1 MTLLDRLAARL
12 GYSKS
17 ARRPT
22 YVRGFDGAKTDNI
35 SLGFKPANNAIDQEL
50 VGSLDMLRGRSR
62 TLAQNNDHAKKFL
75 RMVKTNVVGPEG
87 FKLQALAADNGKADA
102 FARNVIEQAWAEWGR
117 KGVCE
122 VSGLLSWT
130 DVQRLVI
137 ETVARDG
144 EALIRMVRGGGRFA
158 LQVLDIDRL
167 ATYLNGTGAEGR
179 IVMGV
184 ELNGV
189 GRPVA
194 YHLHESHP
202 NGNFANPSS
211 RVIRVPAG
219 DVLHV
224 YTSERPEQHR
234 GIPWMHTAMLRLENL
249 GKFERA
255 ALTAARKGA
264 QSLGFF
270 QSPDGEPP
278 PGEEKDA
285 DGNQIHTSVEGE
297 FDTLPPGYQ
306 FQQFDSKYP
315 SDIYGSFV
323 KDCLRSISSGL
334 GVAYNG
340 LANDLENVNF
350 SSIRAGVLEE
360 RDVWMTLQTWMAEHV
375 LTPIF
380 REWLTVALLSGQL
393 GTLPPLKFEKFAAH
407 RWQPRRWAWVD
418 PRADME
424 AKLMAIRAGLDT
436 RRDVAAEQGKDF
448 DDVVEQLKLENE
460 LLASLGVESD
470 LGGAKPANSS
480 P

>member
-1 MTLLDRLAARL
+1 
-12 GYSKS
+12 
-17 ARRPT
+17 
-22 YVRGFDGAKTDNI
+22 
-35 SLGFKPANNAIDQEL
+35 
-50 VGSLDMLRGRSR
+50 
-62 TLAQNNDHAKKFL
+62 
-75 RMVKTNVVGPEG
+75 
-87 FKLQALAADNGKADA
+87 
-102 FARNVIEQAWAEWGR
+102 
-117 KGVCE
+117 
-122 VSGLLSWT
+122 
-130 DVQRLVI
+130 
-137 ETVARDG
+137 
-144 EALIRMVRGGGRFA
+144 
-158 LQVLDIDRL
+158 
-167 ATYLNGTGAEGR
+167 
-179 IVMGV
+179 MGV
-184 ELNGV
+184 ELNGI

-194 YHLHESHP
+194 YHLHEQHP
-202 NGNFANPSS
+202 NGNLANASA
-211 RVIRVPAG
+211 RIVRVPAG
-219 DVLHV
+219 DILHV
-224 YTSERPEQHR
+224 YTTERPEQHR

-278 PGEEKDA
+278 PGEEVDEA
-285 DGNQIHTSVEGE
+285 GNQIHTSVEGE

-315 SDIYGSFV
+315 SDIYGTFV

-340 LANDLENVNF
+340 LANDLEGVNF

-360 RDVWMTLQTWMAEHV
+360 RDVWMTLQTWMSEHV

-380 REWLTVALLSGQL
+380 REWLSMALLSGRL
-393 GTLPPLKFEKFAAH
+393 GTLPAMKFEKFVAH
-407 RWQPRRWAWVD
+407 SWQPRRWPWVD

-448 DDVVEQLKLENE
+448 DDVAEQLKAENE

-470 LGGAKPANSS
+470 LGGAKPAGTSS